1 MDEHIKLRLDRVKR
15 NAQQTLQDIEWIY
28 GFCDGMETAAN
39 HYYSPSTRAPLQL
52 NANNFGNGFGTQPR
66 TSKQILKEIEEMI
79 IELKINGSLREHRN
93 GLYKFTTSNG
103 KIIVYGR
110 TREAIQTK
118 LLKKIALYFLSANY
132 LLLALVVMSINFSNR
147 EKTTKRLNCMP
158 YPEFLSSIFNNA

>member
-52 NANNFGNGFGTQPR
+52 NANNFGNGFGNQ
-66 TSKQILKEIEEMI
+66 KQKTIYEEIEEMI

-103 KIIVYGR
+103 KITVYGR
-110 TREAIQTK
+110 TKEEIQNK
-118 LLKKIALYFLSANY
+118 LLKKIALYFLSSNY

>member
-39 HYYSPSTRAPLQL
+39 HYYFPSTRAPLQL
-52 NANNFGNGFGTQPR
+52 NANNFGNGFGTQ
-66 TSKQILKEIEEMI
+66 KQKTIYEEIEEMI

-103 KIIVYGR
+103 KITVYGR
-110 TREAIQTK
+110 TKEEIQNK
-118 LLKKIALYFLSANY
+118 LLKKIALYFLSSNY
-132 LLLALVVMSINFSNR
+132 LLLAVVVMSINFSNR